1 MGETWEPNPGSG
13 RTVEDIPLNE
23 WVGQAM
29 GAASTCWGNLRGA
42 GVFDS
47 ERCGRILAAL
57 MEHINSVID
66 GVIVG
71 TTEAVRPQGEA
82 LLGLASTREL
92 LREIEVRA
100 AVGRLD
106 GEQQSYGAALLR
118 LEQIA
123 SGLLAGMPQAV
134 LDYRTVGS

>member
-1 MGETWEPNPGSG
+1 MGEVWRPNPGSDG
-13 RTVEDIPLNE
+13 RVEDLSLDE
-23 WVGQAM
+23 WVGQAL
-29 GAASTCWGNLRGA
+29 GSASSCWGNLRGA
-42 GVFDS
+42 GEFDS
-47 ERCGRILAAL
+47 TRCAGILTAL

-71 TTEAVRPQGEA
+71 TTEAVQPQGEA

-123 SGLLAGMPQAV
+123 SGLQAGLPEAV